1 MDNVSVDKMDLVQ
14 YPEIKTAV
22 HLNELGVW
30 SFELR
35 VIERADNEARNMY
48 ELRLNVQ
55 DLRTILQLGF
65 NTMGR
70 RSKC

>member
-14 YPEIKTAV
+14 YPEIKTTV
-22 HLNELGVW
+22 HLNELGIRP
-30 SFELR
+30 FEFR
-35 VIERADNEARNMY
+35 VIERADNEAWNVY